1 MRSHGFKVLGSKQ
14 DVTCPIAASTV
25 NPHNPKTLKPKTL
38 TAVRH

>member
-14 DVTCPIAASTV
+14 DVTCPIRRL
-25 NPHNPKTLKPKTL
+25 NRKPHNPKTLKPKTL